1 MKVSVLMPVFN
12 GEKYLAEAIES
23 LLKQSFTDF
32 ELLIIND
39 CSTDQTENIVLSQTD
54 SRIRLVRNSE
64 NLGLAASLNKGMALA
79 KGEYVARMD
88 CDDQCL
94 PERLA
99 EQVAFLD
106 QNPDIHICGTWVQAF
121 RENWEMLWEY
131 PTDPDHIRCQM
142 LFNCCLAHPSIMIR
156 KETWQNLGLAYDPT
170 FRYGEDYELWL
181 RENLR
186 IRFANIPK
194 VLLRYRLHQKQM
206 SKTQTDLS
214 QSVPFQI
221 RTKALSKLLETS
233 ENERI
238 WHETLSRE
246 QYETSPQYFKNIT
259 SWLWKLRKANLEKK
273 LYPEPIFSE
282 VIFWRGWWNV
292 VLFLKKEKKL
302 GLSILFQIF
311 FSPFAWYVLKK
322 RLFR

>member
-12 GEKYLAEAIES
+12 GEKYLTEAIES
-23 LLKQSFTDF
+23 ILKQTFADF

-39 CSTDQTENIVLSQTD
+39 CSTDRTENLVLSQTD
-54 SRIRLVRNSE
+54 KRIRLVRNDQ

-88 CDDQCL
+88 CDDFSL

-106 QNPDIHICGTWVQAF
+106 QNPEIHICGTWVQAF
-121 RENWEMLWEY
+121 GENGETVWEY
-131 PTDPDHIRCQM
+131 PTDPDHISCQM
-142 LFNCCLAHPSIMIR
+142 LFNCCVAHPSIMIR
-156 KETWQNLGLAYDPT
+156 KQAWHELGLAYDPA

-221 RTKALSKLLETS
+221 RTKALAKLLETR

-246 QYETSPQYFKNIT
+246 QYETNPLYFQNIT
-259 SWLWKLRKANLEKK
+259 NWLWKLRKANLEKR

-282 VIFWRGWWNV
+282 VIFWRGWWSV
-292 VLFLKKEKKL
+292 VLFLKNEKKLSLRILARILFSPFASYVLRKKL
-302 GLSILFQIF
+302 GL
-311 FSPFAWYVLKK
+311 
-322 RLFR
+322 